1 MIVAVLTVFTSVV
14 CSVCSSGDRCAASNG
29 TLAALDPLAT
39 SQRELRKRDDVPNY
53 KRLSARCL
61 GCRRTQHFGVD
72 LRCWVDLG
80 ILWCRETFPR
90 VDMTKQ
96 HYALPRP
103 QVQPRTTVSL
113 TEVLTS
119 REGPDSRLSNSRVVA
134 SHAGSWSVVMTCF
147 NDRALP
153 ST

>member
-1 MIVAVLTVFTSVV
+1 M
-14 CSVCSSGDRCAASNG
+14 
-29 TLAALDPLAT
+29 
-39 SQRELRKRDDVPNY
+39 
-53 KRLSARCL
+53 
-61 GCRRTQHFGVD
+61 
-72 LRCWVDLG
+72 
-80 ILWCRETFPR
+80 
-90 VDMTKQ
+90 Q

-147 NDRALP
+147 NDRAHVG
-153 ST
+153 SYFRARN